1 MTTFIMVLLH
11 IIASI
16 FFAPA
21 LFVTIP
27 IHILI
32 AMNKTK
38 SDNEAINSNDTKKC
52 PYCAE
57 LVKKEATVCRYCSK
71 ELNANKIEM
80 DSFFSGN
87 PIS

>member
-1 MTTFIMVLLH
+1 MATFIMVLLH
-11 IIASI
+11 IIALI
-16 FFAPA
+16 FFIPA

-27 IHILI
+27 IHIII

-38 SDNEAINSNDTKKC
+38 LDKETASKNDTKKC